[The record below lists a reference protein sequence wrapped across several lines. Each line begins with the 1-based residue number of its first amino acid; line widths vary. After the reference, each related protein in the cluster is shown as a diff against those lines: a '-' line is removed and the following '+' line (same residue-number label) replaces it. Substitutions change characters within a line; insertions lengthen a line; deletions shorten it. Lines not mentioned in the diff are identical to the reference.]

1 MSTVALADIV
11 AYLDD
16 YLRIGE
22 IPDSPNAVNGLEV
35 ENRSGTVDRIVA
47 AVDGG
52 LRTADGMGG
61 AGGTDESRV
70 GAGESRV
77 GAGESRV
84 GAHDPRVGAHDARV
98 GAHDPRVGAH
108 GRAPL
113 LIVHHGMLW
122 DGNVPITGRRYRRLR
137 ALMDANVA
145 LYAAHIPL
153 DVHPEVGN
161 NVVLAERLG
170 VRIEG
175 WWGEYRGIKLGV
187 YGQVPHALQS
197 RTALQEELG
206 RILDEERG
214 SEDRSPLPMMI
225 PAGPDR
231 IQRIGI
237 ITGAAGS
244 MIGEAHALGLDTF
257 VTGEGNHHTW
267 FDADEFGINLCYAGH
282 YATET
287 LGVQALA
294 SHLADKFDL
303 PWEFHDHPTGL

>member
-1 MSTVALADIV
+1 MSVPLADIV

-16 YLRIGE
+16 YLRIAE
-22 IPDSPNAVNGLEV
+22 VPDHPNAVNGLEV
-35 ENRSGTVDRIVA
+35 ENDGTVDRIVA
-47 AVDGG
+47 AVDGSM
-52 LRTADGMGG
+52 RTADGAG
-61 AGGTDESRV
+61 A
-70 GAGESRV
+70 
-77 GAGESRV
+77 
-84 GAHDPRVGAHDARV
+84 
-98 GAHDPRVGAH
+98 VGAH
-108 GRAPL
+108 GGAPL

-122 DGNVPITGRRYRRLR
+122 DGNVPVTGRRYRRLR
-137 ALMDANVA
+137 ALMDNNVA

-170 VRIEG
+170 VRIDG
-175 WWGEYRGIKLGV
+175 WFGEYRGIQLGV
-187 YGQVPHALQS
+187 YGHVPPALQS
-197 RTALQEELG
+197 RSALREELG

-214 SEDRSPLPMMI
+214 ADERSPLPMMI
-225 PAGPDR
+225 PAGPEK

-244 MIGEAHALGLDTF
+244 MIGEASALGLDAF

-267 FDADEFGINLCYAGH
+267 FDADELGINLCYAGH

-294 SHLADKFDL
+294 SHLSEQFDL

>member
-1 MSTVALADIV
+1 MSTVPLADVV

-16 YLRIGE
+16 YLRIRE
-22 IPDSPNAVNGLEV
+22 VPDHPNAVNGLEV
-35 ENRSGTVDRIVA
+35 ENRTGTVDRIVA
-47 AVDGG
+47 AVDAS
-52 LRTADGMGG
+52 LRTLDGQADRRTDGQSDDAG
-61 AGGTDESRV
+61 AGAQSGGT
-70 GAGESRV
+70 
-77 GAGESRV
+77 
-84 GAHDPRVGAHDARV
+84 
-98 GAHDPRVGAH
+98 
-108 GRAPL
+108 L

-122 DGNVPITGRRYRRLR
+122 DGNVPITARRYRRVR
-137 ALMDANVA
+137 ALFDNNVA

-170 VRIEG
+170 VRIDG

-197 RTALQEELG
+197 RIALQEELG

-214 SEDRSPLPMMI
+214 AEDRSPLPMLI
-225 PAGPDR
+225 PAGPDKV
-231 IQRIGI
+231 QRIGI

-244 MIGEAHALGLDTF
+244 MLGEASELGLDTF

-267 FDADEFGINLCYAGH
+267 FDADELGINLCYAGH

-294 SHLADKFDL
+294 SHLSDQFDL